1 MGFSFDSSFLHLSPQ
16 PPSAAAPWELEGF
29 IKRGGAGAEGGGAGG
44 RGGGEGGEGGGG
56 AGGGQEEGGGGGGE
70 MERSA
75 GAVVGPSGW
84 RFRQSPDPLHKL
96 QDNDLMIMFRITI
109 NVVWSLNYLKDYP
122 PSKFGQPIFF
132 SQCHQTSNRHKFLFD
147 HLKK

>member
-1 MGFSFDSSFLHLSPQ
+1 MTCYSYVDLTFLQCCLLLGFSFDSSFLHLSPQ

-29 IKRGGAGAEGGGAGG
+29 IKRGGAGKEGEGTGG
-44 RGGGEGGEGGGG
+44 R
-56 AGGGQEEGGGGGGE
+56 GGGE

-75 GAVVGPSGW
+75 GAVVGPLGW
-84 RFRQSPDPLHKL
+84 RFRQSPDPLLKL
-96 QDNDLMIMFRITI
+96 QDNDLMIMFRITMNI
-109 NVVWSLNYLKDYP
+109 VWSLNYLKDYP

-132 SQCHQTSNRHKFLFD
+132 SQCHQSSNRHKFLFD

>member
-84 RFRQSPDPLHKL
+84 RFRQSPDTLHKL
-96 QDNDLMIMFRITI
+96 QDNDND
-109 NVVWSLNYLKDYP
+109 NVQDNNKRCLVPQLS
-122 PSKFGQPIFF
+122 
-132 SQCHQTSNRHKFLFD
+132 
-147 HLKK
+147 